1 MDTSCT
7 YQFTP
12 CQTKD
17 GGITYLPLIRLTI
30 IHKGIKMP
38 FLGLIDSGANDC
50 CFPGSIARD
59 LGHDLE
65 KGKERIFEG
74 VGGEV
79 KTYLHQNYI
88 QIQDVRIRGDLYFS
102 DEWNDWGFGL

>member
-1 MDTSCT
+1 
-7 YQFTP
+7 
-12 CQTKD
+12 
-17 GGITYLPLIRLTI
+17 
-30 IHKGIKMP
+30 MP

-102 DEWNDWGFGL
+102 DEWNDWGFGLLGRHGFFTHFKVIFDYRRKIFTIEH